1 MNNSKNV
8 VLEDARTNDNH
19 TIQPEF
25 TAKRRLLKMCEAA
38 SYLAISERTLWTLA
52 YTKEIRAV
60 KIRRAVRF
68 DIQDLDEFI
77 AKAKVA
83 RLC

>member
-1 MNNSKNV
+1 MEQKHIAVN
-8 VLEDARTNDNH
+8 
-19 TIQPEF
+19 
-25 TAKRRLLKMCEAA
+25 RRLLKMCEAA

-68 DIQDLDEFI
+68 DIQDLDAFI

-83 RLC
+83 RL